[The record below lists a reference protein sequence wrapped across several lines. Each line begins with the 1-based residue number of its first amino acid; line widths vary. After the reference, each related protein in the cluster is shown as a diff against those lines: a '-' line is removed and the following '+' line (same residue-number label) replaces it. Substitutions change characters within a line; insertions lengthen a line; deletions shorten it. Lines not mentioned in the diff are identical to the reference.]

1 LLRISFQSWAMEF
14 LVGRRGPPQNSS
26 RSQRDRTM
34 QLKKAVP
41 PSPYN
46 KQQGAEERL
55 KS

>member
-1 LLRISFQSWAMEF
+1 MKF

-26 RSQRDRTM
+26 RSQRVRAM

-41 PSPYN
+41 PGLHN

-55 KS
+55 LRVVGQVDAPAL